1 MRTARPCPQELLVKV
16 GKKLKKNNVSVDVV
30 SFGACADDNREALE
44 AFVAAVNKDQNSH
57 FVEAPLG
64 TNLCD
69 FLLSSPVVSQA
80 GAGGG
85 GGEGGEGAAAGV
97 QKCTMPADLGLVL
110 PLQAGVPRYDADS
123 GCRWWR

>member
-1 MRTARPCPQELLVKV
+1 M

-30 SFGACADDNREALE
+30 SFGACADENREALE

-69 FLLSSPVVSQA
+69 YLLSSPVVSQ
-80 GAGGG
+80 GNAGGG
-85 GGEGGEGAAAGV
+85 GGEGGEGAPAGAAAE
-97 QKCTMPADLGLVL
+97 TAN
-110 PLQAGVPRYDADS
+110 PLQPLAPPLSHNFPNSAS
-123 GCRWWR
+123 E